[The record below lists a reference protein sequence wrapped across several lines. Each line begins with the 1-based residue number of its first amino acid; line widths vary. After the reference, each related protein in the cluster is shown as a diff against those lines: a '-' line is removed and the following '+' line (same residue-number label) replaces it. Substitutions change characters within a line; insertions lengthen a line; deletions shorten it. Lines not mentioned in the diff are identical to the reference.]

1 MKVWKIIFLS
11 KWMICRFHLNL
22 PGCNLRG
29 CIVFVQFSNQSNLG
43 TFRTANG
50 PPDAPRHLPENAAS
64 ALPPRLLK
72 RKKRLRWG
80 RRLLFMTILARLPQI
95 FIPRLENHIYIYTY
109 IDRYIL
115 WSTNVI
121 VIEEISVFITN
132 LQPQRYFNTSGMFCL
147 ESPGPP
153 HLRFFAPWPN
163 CRPRKPSLHNRP
175 TARQGGEC
183 LPGNPRQRP
192 RGWFKLLHHVQV
204 RFLAHP
210 MSLISGAM
218 YFGS

>member
-1 MKVWKIIFLS
+1 MTLCIDPEFQMYTPEDSHGTWEYTAGKKTSSNSPFFRFKLLHPRRLTWNIIMKVWKIIFLS

-95 FIPRLENHIYIYTY
+95 FIPRLENHIYIY
-109 IDRYIL
+109 IHI
-115 WSTNVI
+115 
-121 VIEEISVFITN
+121 
-132 LQPQRYFNTSGMFCL
+132 
-147 ESPGPP
+147 
-153 HLRFFAPWPN
+153 
-163 CRPRKPSLHNRP
+163 
-175 TARQGGEC
+175 
-183 LPGNPRQRP
+183 
-192 RGWFKLLHHVQV
+192 
-204 RFLAHP
+204 
-210 MSLISGAM
+210 
-218 YFGS
+218 